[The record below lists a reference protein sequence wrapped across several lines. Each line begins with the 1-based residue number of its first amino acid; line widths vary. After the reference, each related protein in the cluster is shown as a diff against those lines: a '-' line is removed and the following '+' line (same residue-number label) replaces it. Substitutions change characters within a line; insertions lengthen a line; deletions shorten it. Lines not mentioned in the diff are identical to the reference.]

1 MKFYEIGKVI
11 PGMVLA
17 ESIYNQDGT
26 IELLS
31 EGSVLTDRHV
41 KLLKRL
47 GILSVKI
54 DESAAKVDT
63 IKPSSP
69 TIQADTVEKSAK
81 EAGQEFDYLAFK
93 KELEAL
99 DREKYDIPENSNIVN
114 KNMIFEVITGE
125 GDVPI
130 DIKHEDAV
138 KDTKEAFEKLKE
150 ADSIDLQNVKKSVEE
165 VLPDMIRN
173 NDVLM
178 RLNQLRE
185 SDDYTFEHSFRVS
198 ILAAMIGKWIGYS
211 KNQIE
216 ELASAALLFD
226 MGKMKI
232 PEFILKKPVLTEDE
246 MEVVRRH
253 SQFGY
258 SILMKT
264 PGVTPNI
271 KYSALQHH
279 ERIDGSGYPLRIKG
293 GQIHEF
299 AKIIMICD
307 IFDAMTHDRPYKKK
321 VSPFKAAEYISW
333 QSGLTLDSRL
343 CYVFLTNLAEFYTGK
358 EVILNTGERGRI
370 IYVDVN
376 FPTRPVVKV
385 DDKII
390 DMVKEKDIEVE
401 ELL

>member
-1 MKFYEIGKVI
+1 MRFYEIGKVVT
-11 PGMVLA
+11 GMMLA
-17 ESIYNQDGT
+17 EAIFNQDGS

-31 EGSVLTDRHV
+31 KGSVLTDRHI

-54 DESAAKVDT
+54 DDENTKVPETLPLSASV
-63 IKPSSP
+63 
-69 TIQADTVEKSAK
+69 QADTAEKSAI
-81 EAGQEFDYLAFK
+81 EAGATFDTLAFK

-99 DREKYDIPENSNIVN
+99 DKVKYDIPEDANLVN
-114 KNMIFEVITGE
+114 KNMIVSVLTGD
-125 GDVPI
+125 GDIPI
-130 DIKHEDAV
+130 DKKHEESV
-138 KDTKEAFEKLKE
+138 RETKQAFEKLRE
-150 ADSIDLQNVKKSVEE
+150 ADSIDLDSIKKSIDDF
-165 VLPDMIRN
+165 LPDMLRN

-178 RLNQLRE
+178 RLNQLQK

-198 ILAAMIGKWIGYS
+198 ILASMMGKWIGYNS
-211 KNQIE
+211 YQIE

-232 PEFILKKPVLTEDE
+232 PEFILKKAKVSEDE
-246 MEVVRRH
+246 MEVIRRH

-258 SILMKT
+258 SILMRT

-307 IFDAMTHDRPYKKK
+307 IFDAITHDRPYKKK
-321 VSPFKAAEYISW
+321 ISHFKAAEYISW
-333 QSGLTLDSRL
+333 QSGVTLDSRL
-343 CYVFLTNLAEFYTGK
+343 CYVFLTNIAEFYTGK
-358 EVILNTGERGRI
+358 EVILSTGERGRI

-385 DDKII
+385 DKKII
-390 DMVKEKDIEVE
+390 DLVKEKNIGVD

>member
-1 MKFYEIGKVI
+1 MKFYEIGKVV

-17 ESIYNQDGT
+17 ESIFNQDGT

-54 DESAAKVDT
+54 DDSAPKVET

-81 EAGQEFDYLAFK
+81 EAGQEFDYLTFK

-114 KNMIFEVITGE
+114 KNMVFEVITGE

-130 DIKHEDAV
+130 DIKHEEAV

-150 ADSIDLQNVKKSVEE
+150 ADSIDLENVKKSVEE

-185 SDDYTFEHSFRVS
+185 TDDYTFEHSFRVS

-211 KNQIE
+211 KDQIE
-216 ELASAALLFD
+216 ELASAGLLFD

-232 PEFILKKPVLTEDE
+232 PEFILKKPELTEDE

-279 ERIDGSGYPLRIKG
+279 ERLDGSGYPLRIKG

-343 CYVFLTNLAEFYTGK
+343 CYVFLSNLAEFYTGK

-385 DDKII
+385 GEKII
-390 DMVKEKDIEVE
+390 DMVKEKDVEVE